1 MQPAY
6 SVIFFTSASGMG
18 YGLLILLGVLAP
30 AEMIPDDRAFGLVS
44 LGIALGAVTF
54 GLVSSMWHLGH
65 PERVLLA
72 YTQWRSSWLSREGVL
87 ATVTYAPAGLF
98 AIGWIGIGD
107 VVGFWGVCGLAAAVL
122 AGFTVYSTGMIYAS
136 LRPIPAWC
144 NRWVV
149 PVYLSLALFTGALW
163 LNAIRLLF
171 GHPAADASLVVVA
184 TLLLSVSLKWA
195 YWRYLDGAR
204 AGSTPETATGLGSIG
219 KVRLLDPPRTQT
231 TYVTQEMGY
240 RVARRHA
247 AKLRRYASVLLF
259 ALPFVLT
266 LATVATHPWIA
277 AGAAVAAAL
286 SGSVGVVVERWLFF
300 AEAKH
305 VVTLYHG
312 AEAA

>member
-30 AEMIPDDRAFGLVS
+30 AEMIPADRAFGLVS

-72 YTQWRSSWLSREGVL
+72 YTQWRSSWLSREGAL
-87 ATVTYAPAGLF
+87 ATMTYMPAGLF
-98 AIGWIGIGD
+98 AIGWVGFGE
-107 VVGFWGVCGLAAAVL
+107 VAGFWGFCGLMAAVL
-122 AGFTVYSTGMIYAS
+122 AVFTVYSTGMIYAS
-136 LRPIPAWC
+136 LRPIAAWC

-171 GHPAADASLVVVA
+171 GHQAADASLVVVV
-184 TLLLSVSLKWA
+184 TLLLSVYLKWA
-195 YWRYLDGAR
+195 YWRFLDGAR
-204 AGSTPETATGLGSIG
+204 ADSTPETATGLGPIG

-259 ALPFVLT
+259 ALPFLLT
-266 LATVATHPWIA
+266 LATAATSSWIA
-277 AGAAVAAAL
+277 AGTAVAAAL